1 MSSERGLDSE
11 APDSPRLLST
21 GSSGLDD
28 ILYGGLAVAGLYSIE
43 GDTGAGKTTLCLQF
57 LLAGVQAGERV
68 LLVTLSES
76 AADLHTMAR
85 SHGWDVGGVEILEL
99 IAPVET
105 LSAEANYTMFHP
117 AEVELTETTRAI
129 LEKAEQIKASRVVL
143 DSVGELR
150 MLAQSPLRYRRQI
163 IALKNFFSREQCTVL
178 MVDDPRAQNA
188 ELAISS
194 IASGIITLER
204 EPTEYGAYRR
214 RLQVLKMRSRAVRE
228 GFHDCRIVR
237 GGLEVYPRLVAAEHA
252 TSYARETI
260 KSGVPAL
267 DRLLGGGLARG
278 TSSLFLGPAGTG
290 KSSLAAQ
297 YARAAAARGDHA
309 AIFLFD
315 ESIGTFL
322 ERSAGLG
329 FDVKDVVESGR
340 LTLRQVDPAELSP
353 GEFAHLIRTTVE
365 QKHTRLVVIDSLTG
379 YLNAMPSE
387 RLLVLHLHELL
398 SYLALQGVTTIMVM
412 AQHGL
417 VGGSGDSPVDTSYLA
432 DTVLLLRYFE
442 VHGAVSTA
450 LSVIKKRTGTHERT
464 IRELRMEDGKIT
476 VGEPITE
483 FMGVLSGIPRLVGGA
498 TTIRARRPK

>member
-1 MSSERGLDSE
+1 MTPPAPAPG
-11 APDSPRLLST
+11 PDSPRLLST
-21 GSSGLDD
+21 GIPGLDD
-28 ILYGGLAVAGLYSIE
+28 VLYGGLAAGGLYSVE

-76 AADLHTMAR
+76 AADLRTMAR
-85 SHGWDVGGVEILEL
+85 SHGWDLEGIEILEL
-99 IAPVET
+99 IAPAEA
-105 LSAEANYTMFHP
+105 LSPDANYTMFHP

-129 LEKAEQIKASRVVL
+129 LERAEQIKASRVVV

-163 IALKNFFSREQCTVL
+163 LALKSFFTRDQCTLL
-178 MVDDPRAQNA
+178 MVDDPRAENV

-204 EPTEYGAYRR
+204 DATEYGAFRR
-214 RLQVLKMRSRAVRE
+214 RLQVLKMRGRAVRE

-237 GGLEVYPRLVAAEHA
+237 GGLEVYPRLVAAEHT
-252 TSYARETI
+252 TSYAREAV
-260 KSGVPAL
+260 KSGVTAL
-267 DRLLGGGLARG
+267 DKLLGGGLARG

-329 FDVKDVVESGR
+329 FDVKDVVEAGR
-340 LTLRQVDPAELSP
+340 LSLRQVDPAELSP
-353 GEFAHLIRTTVE
+353 GEFAHLIRTTIE
-365 QKHTRLVVIDSLTG
+365 KKGTRLVVIDSLTG

-398 SYLALQGVTTIMVM
+398 SYLGLQGVTTIMVM

-417 VGGSGDSPVDTSYLA
+417 VGASGESPVDASYLA

-442 VHGAVSTA
+442 SHGAVSIA
-450 LSVIKKRTGTHERT
+450 LSVIKKRTGMHERT
-464 IRELRMEDGKIT
+464 IRELRLENGKIT
-476 VGEPITE
+476 VGEPITQ
-483 FMGVLSGIPRLVGGA
+483 FHGVLSGIPRLVGGEA
-498 TTIRARRPK
+498 AIPERRTE